1 MTRKNSNAVI
11 NAAIFYL
18 YHAHKSAGMQFNT
31 LINLK
36 IVLTGGA
43 GFIGSNLAARL
54 AACGAHVTVIDN
66 LLTGSYSNISA
77 LIQSGKIDFVEADI
91 RDAQACAKV
100 LKGADVVLHQAA
112 LGSVPRS
119 IAEPLNTHS
128 INIDGFITV
137 LEQTRLA
144 GIKRFI
150 YASSSSVY
158 GNDPSSP
165 KTELNTGSPL
175 SPYALTKSVNEQYA
189 HLYAR
194 VYGMEI
200 IGLRYFNVFGPN
212 QQPGG
217 PYAAVIPL
225 FITQMLAGETP
236 VIFGDGAT
244 TRDFTYVD
252 NVVQANLAALCLK
265 QLPENVLPVFNIA
278 CGATT
283 SLLELYQLIAEA
295 TGFEKQPVFMPERK
309 GDIRQSFASV
319 AAAANYLGY
328 QPEVDLRSGIEKTVA
343 WFRANQQLIKL

>member
-1 MTRKNSNAVI
+1 MSNAVI
-11 NAAIFYL
+11 NAAFFYL
-18 YHAHKSAGMQFNT
+18 YHAHNSAGMQFNQ
-31 LINLK
+31 LAGLK

-43 GFIGSNLAARL
+43 GFIGSNLAAQLVALNAR
-54 AACGAHVTVIDN
+54 VTVIDN
-66 LLTGSYSNISA
+66 LLTGSYSNIA
-77 LIQSGKIDFVEADI
+77 GLVESGKINFTQADI
-91 RDAQACAKV
+91 RDAQACAQIF
-100 LKGADVVLHQAA
+100 KGSDVVLHQAA

-128 INIDGFITV
+128 INIDGFVNV

-165 KTELNTGSPL
+165 KTELNTGAPL

-225 FITQMLAGETP
+225 FITQMLAGKTP

-252 NVVQANLAALCLK
+252 NVVQANLAALCIDK
-265 QLPENVLPVFNIA
+265 LPENVLPVFNVA

-283 SLLELYQLIAEA
+283 SLLELYQLIAAA
-295 TGFEKQPVFMPERK
+295 TGFEQQPVFMPERT

-319 AAAANYLGY
+319 DAAANYLGY
-328 QPEVDLRSGIEKTVA
+328 QPEVNLRSGIEKTVA
-343 WFRANQQLIKL
+343 WFRANPQLIKL

>member
-1 MTRKNSNAVI
+1 
-11 NAAIFYL
+11 
-18 YHAHKSAGMQFNT
+18 MQFNSLT
-31 LINLK
+31 GLSV
-36 IVLTGGA
+36 VLTGGA

-54 AACGAHVTVIDN
+54 ATYDVRVTVVDN
-66 LLTGSYSNISA
+66 LLTGNYKNIA
-77 LIQSGKIDFVEADI
+77 GLVQSGKINFIEADI
-91 RDAQACAKV
+91 RDAQACA
-100 LKGADVVLHQAA
+100 LAMQGADVVLHQAA

-137 LEQTRLA
+137 LEQARLA

-165 KTELNTGSPL
+165 KRELTIGAPL

-225 FITQMLAGETP
+225 FITQMLAGKTP
-236 VIFGDGAT
+236 VIFGDGTT

-283 SLLELYQLIAEA
+283 SLLELYRLIAEA
-295 TGFEKQPVFMPERK
+295 TGFEQQPVFMPERK

-319 AAAANYLGY
+319 DAAANYLGY

-343 WFRANQQLIKL
+343 WFRANPQLIRL

>member
-1 MTRKNSNAVI
+1 
-11 NAAIFYL
+11 
-18 YHAHKSAGMQFNT
+18 MQLSKLTGLN
-31 LINLK
+31 I
-36 IVLTGGA
+36 ILTGGA

-54 AACGAHVTVIDN
+54 ASYDARVTVIDN
-66 LLTGSYSNISA
+66 LLTGTYDNISG
-77 LIQSGKIDFVEADI
+77 LVKNGKIKFVEADI
-91 RDAQACAKV
+91 RDAKVCAKFMQ
-100 LKGADVVLHQAA
+100 GADVVLHQAA

-128 INIDGFITV
+128 INIEGFVNV

-144 GIKRFI
+144 GITRFI

-158 GNDPSSP
+158 GNDLSSP
-165 KTELNTGSPL
+165 KTELNTGVPL

-225 FITQMLAGETP
+225 FITQMLAGKTP

-252 NVVQANLAALCLK
+252 NVVQANLAALCIDK
-265 QLPENVLPVFNIA
+265 LPENVLPVFNIA

-283 SLLELYQLIAEA
+283 SLLELYQLIAAA
-295 TGFEKQPVFMPERK
+295 TGFEQQPVFMPERK

-319 AAAANYLGY
+319 DAAANYLGY
-328 QPEVDLRSGIEKTVA
+328 QPEVDLRNGIEKTVA
-343 WFRANQQLIKL
+343 WFRANPQLIKL